1 MIRVLQVLGTV
12 GLGGAE
18 SRVMDLY
25 RHMDRNEIQFDFLVT
40 AGTDDHYRAEIE
52 SMGGRVY
59 HLPAFR
65 MVNISEYKCACR
77 EFFSSHVVRTE
88 ANKSDKPVSEYAA
101 VHGHMTST
109 ASIYLPIA
117 RKYGVALTIAHAR
130 SAGVDPG
137 LKGLATRF
145 MRRDLWKKCDIMLTC
160 SDEAGDSVFGRGRD
174 HVFMPNA
181 IDTSDFAFDKEARA
195 RIREQYGITDDE
207 ILIGHVGS
215 FRYAKNH
222 EFILKVFKEL
232 VSDDRYRLMLVG
244 DGTLRADIEAKTAE
258 LGLSDR
264 VIFTGNQSPV
274 APYYSAFDILL
285 FPSHYEGM
293 PGTVVEAQASGLPCL
308 ISDAITP
315 QVIITNLVSVLD
327 LSEPATKWA
336 EVIRSLTIEDRTGPV
351 LTKDG
356 EPLSSTLYDVNKQ
369 VDYYMDIYNRNKKVH
384 EPNGD

>member
-25 RHMDRNEIQFDFLVT
+25 RHMDRDEIQFDFLVT
-40 AGTDDHYRAEIE
+40 EGTDDHYRAEIE

-65 MVNISEYKCACR
+65 MVNLPEYKRACR
-77 EFFSSHVVRTE
+77 EFFAAHTAKPEVGD
-88 ANKSDKPVSEYAA
+88 KSDRPVSEYAA

-109 ASIYLPIA
+109 ASVYLPIA
-117 RKYGVALTIAHAR
+117 RRYGVPLTIGHAR

-145 MRRDLWKKCDIMLTC
+145 MRRDLYKYCDVMLTC
-160 SDEAGDSVFGRGRD
+160 SDEAGDSVFGKGRD
-174 HVFMPNA
+174 YVFMPNA
-181 IDTSDFAFDKEARA
+181 IDTAEYAYDKEART
-195 RIREQYGITDDE
+195 RIRSQYDIADDE

-222 EFILKVFKEL
+222 EFILKVFSALGEG
-232 VSDDRYRLMLVG
+232 YRLMLVG
-244 DGTLRADIEAKTAE
+244 DGTLRSEIEAQASG

-293 PGTVVEAQASGLPCL
+293 PGTVVEAQASGLQCV

-315 QVIITNLVSVLD
+315 QVIYTDLVKTLSLD
-327 LSEPATKWA
+327 EPV
-336 EVIRSLTIEDRTGPV
+336 EVWKKALIDGINAGKDRTV
-351 LTKDG
+351 DNESIKETM
-356 EPLSSTLYDVNKQ
+356 YDVNSQ
-369 VDYYMDIYNRNKKVH
+369 VKYYTELYRN
-384 EPNGD
+384 GR